1 VIIYG
6 RKGSLFAPRT
16 WYLFRT
22 FGHDRVG
29 LMQGS
34 LEDWVDHGGPVDTDP
49 MSYNLWAK
57 DLVVVDVDGATAS
70 QANFNYRVPSQV
82 KANIVDMNAVLEIIR
97 QGQATKVAKTNDDNV
112 ASAKKGDEN
121 SEPSTTT
128 TAAITTVIVDTR
140 GSSFAKKGHMP
151 GAIHIPYSSLVE
163 PDNSLVLKSTSELQ
177 TILKSKGLDP
187 ASPCFP
193 RVLLSCGTGVSV
205 CHMALVLEECGCD
218 PPPLV
223 YDGSWNEWKMDPST
237 PKIIPVVE

>member
-1 VIIYG
+1 
-6 RKGSLFAPRT
+6 
-16 WYLFRT
+16 
-22 FGHDRVG
+22 
-29 LMQGS
+29 MQGS

-57 DLVVVDVDGATAS
+57 DLVVVDGGGATAS
-70 QANFNYRVPSQV
+70 QENFNYQVPDQV
-82 KANIVDMNAVLEIIR
+82 KTNVVDMKAVLEIIS
-97 QGQATKVAKTNDDNV
+97 QGQAAKTAKTNDDNL
-112 ASAKKGDEN
+112 ASTKEEEN
-121 SEPSTTT
+121 SEPSTMPIPTT
-128 TAAITTVIVDTR
+128 TTVIVDTR

-193 RVLLSCGTGVSV
+193 RVVLSCGTGVSV

-237 PKIIPVVE
+237 PKIMPVVDL